1 MWLCY
6 YNVGIHFSN
15 SDEIR
20 FGLWLGEYVMVFL
33 VLVIGLKAPALEVP
47 DYTRMGNDA
56 ENSGNVSHSNGS
68 SDVLV
73 YL

>member
-1 MWLCY
+1 
-6 YNVGIHFSN
+6 
-15 SDEIR
+15 
-20 FGLWLGEYVMVFL
+20 MVFL

-56 ENSGNVSHSNGS
+56 ENSGNVSCSNRS